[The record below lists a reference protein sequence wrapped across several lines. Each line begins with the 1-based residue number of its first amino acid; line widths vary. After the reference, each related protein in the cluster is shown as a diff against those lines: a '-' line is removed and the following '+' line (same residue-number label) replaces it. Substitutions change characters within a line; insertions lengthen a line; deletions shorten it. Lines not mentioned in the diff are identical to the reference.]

1 MSKTMNT
8 EQFKESKAPAVSWG
22 EASDMLAM
30 LAQIVNVVPDKTWVP
45 SLAKTVGALDS
56 EAPGCE
62 RMKAYLAKHTKD
74 SIDDLVQDLA
84 VDWTL
89 AFRGMNPAHGPRP
102 PYAGAWLAD
111 DGTGVELMLAI
122 NSLYVEE
129 GLGVSGDHLNR
140 LDYIGVEL
148 EFMAHLVKRFAEEGT
163 DELAKRIVDF
173 EDRFILSWFFRF
185 QKQVEE
191 RCAIEFWKGYLEL
204 LAAALEDIRE
214 GLSAK

>member
-45 SLAKTVGALDS
+45 SLVQAVSALDS

-62 RMKAYLAKHTKD
+62 RMKAYLAKHAKD

-129 GLGVSGDHLNR
+129 GLGVSGNHLNR

-173 EDRFILSWFFRF
+173 EDRFI
-185 QKQVEE
+185 
-191 RCAIEFWKGYLEL
+191 
-204 LAAALEDIRE
+204 
-214 GLSAK
+214 